1 MNLVRFC
8 LAAGVLSFVA
18 SLARADTLVLKNGDH
33 LTGTIVSSDGKE
45 LTFKTDF
52 AGEIR
57 VKWPT
62 IAEVKSEKPLYVVT
76 PDKKTVSG
84 DVTTEGGNLVVH
96 TRDSGALP
104 VPYANVT
111 TIRSEEAQAAY
122 EKSLHPGILE
132 DWKGG
137 ASIGLRWLVGTA
149 RRPT

>member
-1 MNLVRFC
+1 MNLVRFF
-8 LAAGVLSFVA
+8 LAVGLSSFVA
-18 SLARADTLVLKNGDH
+18 SAARADTLVLKNGDR
-33 LTGTIVSSDGKE
+33 LPGTIVSSDGKE

-52 AGEIR
+52 AGEIK

-62 IAEVKSEKPLYVVT
+62 IAEVKSEKPLYVVM

-111 TIRSEEAQAAY
+111 RSPW
-122 EKSLHPGILE
+122 S
-132 DWKGG
+132 
-137 ASIGLRWLVGTA
+137 RN
-149 RRPT
+149 